1 MHAIRATLIALTT
14 GAVAAGGVYNPGPGS
29 YNSDRDPS
37 TIVRIHTGVGS
48 VRFQQRLGRIRVSTF
63 GSIRGERRIPKAARG
78 MHWIVR
84 SFGAISVVARTS
96 NPRPVVAF
104 ILRSP
109 AYRTP
114 LGFGIG
120 DNMRQTRIAFG
131 VGRQLVS
138 HGTVLPVFQFRRA
151 GTRILVR
158 FDAPSKPRA
167 RVIAWAIVRD
177 PQLSLVSEVLRP
189 G

>member
-1 MHAIRATLIALTT
+1 MHATRATLIVLAT
-14 GAVAAGGVYNPGPGS
+14 GAVAAGGVYTPGPGS

-48 VRFQQRLGRIRVSTF
+48 VRFQQPLGRIRVSSF
-63 GSIRGERRIPKAARG
+63 GSIRSERRIPKFAKG
-78 MHWIVR
+78 MRWIVR
-84 SFGAISVVARTS
+84 NFGAISVVARTS

-120 DNMRQTRIAFG
+120 DTMRQTRISFG

-138 HGTVLPVFQFRRA
+138 HGKTLPVYQFRRA

-158 FDAPSKPRA
+158 FDARSKSRA
-167 RVIAWAIVRD
+167 RVTAWAIVRD
-177 PQLSLVSEVLRP
+177 PQLSLVREVLRQR
-189 G
+189 